1 MAKRSKIKESSSA
14 SEGDEDEKSSRASRA
29 PRPRGLRGRWK
40 AFKTWWRDARRWGLP
55 VLTLLTL
62 LLFTVGVAAVWYKGA
77 FGPDMERA
85 FEGMGGYTSYL
96 FVLGLV
102 LFFGAAYFAAGYIL
116 KVREFARLVRTESKS
131 DFIRLQDKIER
142 LAFELG
148 QREQDEVAARKR
160 EFRIRH

>member
-1 MAKRSKIKESSSA
+1 MRVNGLCEPGLVCGQRHRGRISCSKVEQCHRRERILFIRNAAEAILGKQVVDGFYQESLGRPVLLD
-14 SEGDEDEKSSRASRA
+14 SEQFEL
-29 PRPRGLRGRWK
+29 LRG
-40 AFKTWWRDARRWGLP
+40 
-55 VLTLLTL
+55 
-62 LLFTVGVAAVWYKGA
+62 
-77 FGPDMERA
+77 FGDDMRGA
-85 FEGMGGYTSYL
+85 FEGMGGYTGYF

-102 LFFGAAYFAAGYIL
+102 LFSAAAYYSAIYIT

-148 QREQDEVAARKR
+148 SREQAEVAARKR